1 MPPTNPAERPVTPLP
16 PPPAA
21 LRWTVLA
28 VLGGALFAGGYL
40 YDCIGPLAK
49 VLSGQLGYSNA
60 DIGLLQAVASAP
72 SLVMVLLGGMVID
85 RIGTRRSI
93 IIFSA
98 LGLAGTVLT
107 AASPRFG
114 VMAAGRLLYGLGS
127 GSLSV
132 AVSTAIAKW
141 FRGPRLSFS
150 FGVSLTLQR
159 LGSLAA
165 QTGPAWAPWLYL
177 RWRLPLLL
185 ALGIG
190 ALALASGLV
199 YGTLERRAAARYDL
213 GGRAGS
219 GGGFRREMLRF
230 NPAYWLVVCLCV
242 TYYAGIFPF
251 QTFAQKFLIESHHI
265 SAARASMLVGI
276 PTIIAMVASPLCGL
290 LVDRI
295 GRRAHLMAYGTLLL
309 LPIYLMMAYTGLPL
323 EAPMVLMGLSFAL
336 VPAVMWPAVMMVVP
350 HGQMGT
356 AFGLMQLVQ
365 SFGLV
370 GFNFLV
376 GWANDAFGAG
386 EANPAGYRPGM
397 WLFTASVAAGLA
409 IALVLRHRER
419 GPRGHGLEA
428 PSGRRE
434 TRPAEG

>member
-1 MPPTNPAERPVTPLP
+1 MAPTDLAERPATPLP

-60 DIGLLQAVASAP
+60 DIGMLQAVASAP
-72 SLVMVLLGGMVID
+72 SLVMVLMGGIIID
-85 RIGTRRSI
+85 RIGARRAILMFAS
-93 IIFSA
+93 
-98 LGLAGTVLT
+98 LGLAGTLLT
-107 AASPRFG
+107 ASSPRLG

-165 QTGPAWAPWLYL
+165 QTGPAWAPWLYV
-177 RWRLPLLL
+177 RWRPPLLL

-190 ALALASGLV
+190 AVALASGLV
-199 YGTLERRAAARYDL
+199 YGVLERRAAARFDL
-213 GGRAGS
+213 DGQP
-219 GGGFRREMLRF
+219 GGGALRWGLLRF
-230 NPAYWLVVCLCV
+230 NGAYWLVVLLCV
-242 TYYAGIFPF
+242 TYYSGIFPF
-251 QTFAQKFLIESHHI
+251 QTFAQKYLIEAHHI

-276 PTIIAMVASPLCGL
+276 PTVIAMAASPLCGL
-290 LVDRI
+290 LADRI
-295 GRRAHLMAYGTLLL
+295 GRRTQLMAVGTLLL
-309 LPIYLMMAYTGLPL
+309 LPIYLMMAYTRLPL
-323 EAPMVLMGLSFAL
+323 AVPMVLMGLSFAL
-336 VPAVMWPAVMMVVP
+336 VPAVMWPSVMLVVP
-350 HGQMGT
+350 HGQLGT
-356 AFGLMQLVQ
+356 SFGLMQMVQ

-370 GFNFLV
+370 GFNCMV
-376 GWANDAFGAG
+376 GWANDACGAG
-386 EANPAGYRPGM
+386 EAHPEGYRLGM
-397 WLFTASVAAGLA
+397 WLFTATVAAGLA
-409 IALVLRHRER
+409 IALVLRNRER
-419 GPRGHGLEA
+419 GPRGHGLES
-428 PSGRRE
+428 PSGRRG
-434 TRPAEG
+434 TRPVQA

>member
-1 MPPTNPAERPVTPLP
+1 MAPTDLAARPAAPLP

-28 VLGGALFAGGYL
+28 VLGGTLFASGYL

-60 DIGLLQAVASAP
+60 DIGMLQAVASAP
-72 SLVMVLLGGMVID
+72 SLVMVLVGGIIID
-85 RIGTRRSI
+85 RIGARRAI
-93 IIFSA
+93 LVFAA

-107 AASPRFG
+107 AASPRIG

-165 QTGPAWAPWLYL
+165 QTGPAWAPWLYA
-177 RWRLPLLL
+177 RWRPPLLL

-190 ALALASGLV
+190 AVALASGLV
-199 YGTLERRAAARYDL
+199 YGILERRAAARYDL
-213 GGRAGS
+213 GGGP
-219 GGGFRREMLRF
+219 GGGGLRRGFLRF
-230 NPAYWLVVCLCV
+230 NGAYWLMVLLCV
-242 TYYAGIFPF
+242 TYYSGIFPF
-251 QTFAQKFLIESHHI
+251 QTFAQKFLIEAHHL

-290 LVDRI
+290 LADRI
-295 GRRAHLMAYGTLLL
+295 GRRTQLMAAGTLLL
-309 LPIYLMMAYTGLPL
+309 LPIYLMMAYSRLPL
-323 EAPMVLMGLSFAL
+323 SVPMVLMGASFAL
-336 VPAVMWPAVMMVVP
+336 VPAVMWPSVMLVVP
-350 HGQMGT
+350 HGQLGT
-356 AFGLMQLVQ
+356 AFGLMQMVQ

-370 GFNFLV
+370 GFNFVV
-376 GWANDAFGAG
+376 GWANDACGAG
-386 EANPAGYRPGM
+386 EANPAGYRLGM
-397 WLFTASVAAGLA
+397 WLFTATVAAGLA
-409 IALVLRHRER
+409 VALVLRNRER

-428 PSGRRE
+428 ASGRR
-434 TRPAEG
+434 TRR